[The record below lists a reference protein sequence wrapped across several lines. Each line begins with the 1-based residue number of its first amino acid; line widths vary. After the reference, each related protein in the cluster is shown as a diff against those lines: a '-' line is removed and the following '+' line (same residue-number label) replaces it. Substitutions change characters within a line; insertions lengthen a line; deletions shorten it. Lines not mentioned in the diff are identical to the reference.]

1 MLSRFVADE
10 ILKFDCYFSE
20 KIRLDI
26 SCELSARQ
34 MIHMK
39 YQALS
44 SLKKTT
50 TQKQNKNNFKVSSA
64 VVVISALRLKD

>member
-39 YQALS
+39 YQALF
-44 SLKKTT
+44 SLKKH
-50 TQKQNKNNFKVSSA
+50 TQKNKNNFKVSSA
-64 VVVISALRLKD
+64 VVVISVFRLKD